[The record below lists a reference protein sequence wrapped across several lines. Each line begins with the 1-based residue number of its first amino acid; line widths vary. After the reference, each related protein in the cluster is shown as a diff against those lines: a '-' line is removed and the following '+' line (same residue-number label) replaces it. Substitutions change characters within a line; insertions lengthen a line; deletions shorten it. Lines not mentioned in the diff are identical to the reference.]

1 MTTPASRV
9 LPALAFSAV
18 ASLAFVGPAWADR
31 WDDALALVPPT
42 AASAIV
48 VPNPKLAS
56 DELQQALERMGRAE
70 VAIGGRPIDMLRSQ
84 LGIGAGFDD
93 KGVLAAWTEP
103 ASSGE
108 GDKGDHGGTV
118 PAVPRMVV
126 LIPVTDAATFI
137 KSSLTEVPAADGQPR
152 RYTLPGWDQ
161 PMHVRE
167 LPRHVLLATD
177 AALAAGYA
185 PGAGLGP
192 VLAERLGA
200 RGAEVARSG
209 DLLAWA
215 GASVFDQQAAMLRSN
230 ADLLAS
236 AASDAAAQGAP
247 EGAIEVFG
255 QAVMVDQLKRSADL
269 AQQVS
274 DGLLTVDFDA
284 LGVGLRAFARFEPG
298 SELAAAIPA
307 ASEVAADAKTTLGAL
322 MGRLP
327 QQRFY
332 LAGGVNLRAM
342 GGIRRMREFL
352 ASMPM
357 GARLPVPEWLDGV
370 QDSVSAVQLAL
381 YPSKLS
387 ILTGG
392 LGNDSSFFIATTDAP
407 AVRSALATWVRAQQ
421 GERDGVRVEATW
433 EDERAMRD
441 GTKAAAF
448 AVKETVMDLTAAGGM
463 AARLAKQAMVGS
475 RGLHGLA
482 VEVPG
487 GLVVTFSQRPD
498 VLERAM
504 KAAAGSEPS
513 LGAEPGVVAYAPWL
527 MPDADAVVFVGLGE
541 LMAAA
546 QQLAAAMPGDAA
558 AAIPLPDGPV
568 EPIAGAMRSRDRS
581 WEAALVVPS
590 TAMAIGFDA
599 IMSQMMR
606 RMAPPS
612 QAAPASAP
620 GAPASAPGGAASP

>member
-1 MTTPASRV
+1 MTHAPSRV
-9 LPALAFSAV
+9 SPALAFSFFAT
-18 ASLAFVGPAWADR
+18 LALAAPAWADR

-48 VPNPKLAS
+48 VPNPKMAS
-56 DELQQALERMGRAE
+56 DELQQALERMGRDE
-70 VAIGGRPIDMLRSQ
+70 VAIGGRPIDMLRAQ

-93 KGVLAAWTEP
+93 KGVLAAWTEATDAAALP
-103 ASSGE
+103 
-108 GDKGDHGGTV
+108 
-118 PAVPRMVV
+118 PRMA
-126 LIPVTDAATFI
+126 LMIPVTDAATFI
-137 KSSLTEVPAADGQPR
+137 KSTLTEVPAADGQPK
-152 RYTLPGWDQ
+152 RYSLPGWGE
-161 PMHVRE
+161 PFHVRS
-167 LPRHVLLATD
+167 LPRHVLVATD
-177 AALAAGYA
+177 AALAEGYA
-185 PGAGLGP
+185 PGTGLGP

-200 RGAEVARSG
+200 RGAVVARSG
-209 DLLAWA
+209 DMLAWA
-215 GASVFDQQAAMLRSN
+215 GASVFEQQASMLRANAAML
-230 ADLLAS
+230 ADAT
-236 AASDAAAQGAP
+236 AAAAQGAPEGAP

-255 QAVMVDQLKRSADL
+255 QVMMVEQLKRTADL

-274 DGLLTVDFDA
+274 DGLLAVDFDA
-284 LGVGLRAFARFEPG
+284 LGVGVRAFARFEPD
-298 SELAAAIPA
+298 SELAKLIPA
-307 ASEVAADAKTTLGAL
+307 GAAADSAAAGAGSSGKGTLGAL

-342 GGIRRMREFL
+342 GGIRRMREFVG
-352 ASMPM
+352 SMPM
-357 GARLPVPEWLDGV
+357 GSELPVPAWLDSV
-370 QDSVSAVQLAL
+370 QDSVSSVQLAL

-392 LGNDSSFFIATTDAP
+392 LGNDSAFFIETSDPA
-407 AVRSALATWVRAQQ
+407 AVRNALATWVRAQQ
-421 GERDGVRVEATW
+421 GERNGVRAEAVW

-448 AVKETVMDLTAAGGM
+448 AVKETVMDLNAAGGM

-504 KAAAGSEPS
+504 KAASGTEPALGSE
-513 LGAEPGVVAYAPWL
+513 AGVAAYAPWL
-527 MPDADAVVFVGLGE
+527 IPDADAVLFIGLGE

-546 QQLAAAMPGDAA
+546 QQMAAAMPGDAA

-581 WEAALVVPS
+581 WEAALVLPS

-599 IMSQMMR
+599 MMSQMMR
-606 RMAPPS
+606 RMAPPG
-612 QAAPASAP
+612 QGAAPGPQGAP
-620 GAPASAPGGAASP
+620 GAPSAQPSP